1 MLLAEGWSPGPAQ
14 YLPTSGRGLTSSQ
27 LWACPK
33 GQSLLRVQRE
43 TQLGRRATKRTFLT
57 QPSRLAWDLGT
68 PPPPEFL
75 PAPHLSG
82 YHSLPLSSL
91 LSLTFNS
98 PSTIFIEA
106 PWLLWKPKAANEVEF
121 GGVLRFPGQHPPF
134 CFDLPFVQVWGPFI
148 ITSENGVGVSFKQY
162 SRELDVVAGTYNP
175 NIQ

>member
-14 YLPTSGRGLTSSQ
+14 YLPTSGRGLPSSR

-33 GQSLLRVQRE
+33 GQSLLRVQRDPAGKE
-43 TQLGRRATKRTFLT
+43 SNQKDLPDTTFQTSMGLG
-57 QPSRLAWDLGT
+57 D
-68 PPPPEFL
+68 PPEFL

-82 YHSLPLSSL
+82 CHSLPLSSL

-98 PSTIFIEA
+98 PSTIFIDA

-121 GGVLRFPGQHPPF
+121 GGVLRFPGQHLPF
-134 CFDLPFVQVWGPFI
+134 CFDLPFVQVYWGPFI